1 MAAVEDYVNYIS
13 PVTGSKEVLVKTDPD
28 VANNMLI
35 FPTPA
40 ILANAHVFRGLTAD
54 EETRY
59 NKAFQQLIAD

>member
-28 VANNMLI
+28 VANNTLI

-54 EETRY
+54 EETSY
-59 NKAFQQLIAD
+59 NKAFQQLIAT